1 MFSKVNAIVLLVKKF
16 DECVDFYTN
25 VVGLNPKDKDTGFQ
39 SFSLDGHELA
49 LMDLTAAS
57 NMVSEDVIQPNMV
70 GVHRVLLATFV
81 EDTEKTY
88 EELKAKGVKFIKTPT
103 KQPWGQVTA
112 NFMDPE
118 GNIWEISHFV
128 SE

>member
-1 MFSKVNAIVLLVKKF
+1 MFTKVNATVLLVKKF
-16 DECVDFYTN
+16 DECVEFYSN
-25 VVGLNPKDKDTGFQ
+25 VIGLKVKDKDTGFV
-39 SFSLDGHELA
+39 SFTLEGHELA
-49 LMDLTAAS
+49 LMELSAAAD
-57 NMVSEDVIQPNMV
+57 MVSKDAIQPDKE

-88 EELKAKGVKFIKTPT
+88 QELLSKGVKFIKTPT

-112 NFMDPE
+112 NFADPE

-128 SE
+128 EG